1 MCRTG
6 TSDVIATNRTDE
18 NGKFSLP
25 IFFAGSFDLKVEKE
39 GFKFV
44 CITNIQARLG
54 HRTVPSEVVMD
65 PGIVVMDPGIELN
78 PEIALY
84 YVAPISDTLLPRT
97 SRP

>member
-65 PGIVVMDPGIELN
+65 PGIELN
-78 PEIALY
+78 PEIAPY